1 MPKKLFRPSKK
12 FVEEWPEAFEDL
24 YINTM
29 PVAYVE
35 YIHIEF
41 DDGSIWE
48 IDIKEQMQDLQ
59 NPDKIAAKVL
69 ETIEE
74 YRHDIGKIGFKLDIK
89 KLKQDINESSSNI
102 LKIKGID
109 S

>member
-1 MPKKLFRPSKK
+1 VPRKLFRPSKQ
-12 FVEEWPEAFEDL
+12 FVDEWPEAFEDL

-41 DDGSIWE
+41 EDGSIWE
-48 IDIKEQMQDLQ
+48 IDIKEQTQDLED
-59 NPDKIAAKVL
+59 PDKIAAKIM
-69 ETIEE
+69 ETIED
-74 YRHDIGKIGFKLDIK
+74 YREDIGKIGFKLDIE
-89 KLKQDINESSSNI
+89 KLKQDITESSSNI

>member
-1 MPKKLFRPSKK
+1 MPKKLFRPSKQ

-41 DDGSIWE
+41 EDGSIWE
-48 IDIKEQMQDLQ
+48 IDIKEQMHELDD
-59 NPDKIAAKVL
+59 PDKMAAKIM

-74 YRHDIGKIGFKLDIK
+74 YRDDIGKIGFKLDIE
-89 KLKQDINESSSNI
+89 KLKNDIVESSSNI
-102 LKIKGID
+102 LKIKGTD